1 MPEVE
6 SKQGQEGEITKLNK
20 FQKLAVLFV
29 IIGPDSAAQVLKSFD
44 PHEVEVIC
52 SEMGKFN
59 MISVELQN
67 AILKEFSG
75 VAIEASTSIRG
86 GLDLAKSVLEKTLGL
101 FKASEIISRVAPAR
115 THVAAMQG
123 IVDMDA
129 RQIYNLIRHEQPQ
142 TVALVLSYVG
152 PEKAAEALG
161 FFHPES
167 RDKILERIATLAPTP
182 IEVVEKVVDVLVAKR
197 GVNQTRALN
206 QTGGVKIVAE
216 MLNSMDKQQGKSLLV
231 AIEEHNPELGAAI
244 RQKMFTFEDLANLEN
259 TIIQRILREVDLRDL
274 AIALKTASE
283 KLKGVLLSCIT
294 KRAAE
299 TVQEEIS
306 FMGPLRL
313 RDIEGAQVRIIEVV
327 RRLEGEGAI
336 DIGDN
341 NKKEGQF
348 EMV

>member
-6 SKQGQEGEITKLNK
+6 SKQGQESEISKLNK

-44 PHEVEVIC
+44 PHEVEIIC

-341 NKKEGQF
+341 KKEGQF